1 VVLPISAVRGRIPRS
16 RADEAR
22 GEAGVMLRA
31 IFFDI
36 DNTLFSTREFARRA
50 RAASVE
56 AMIQAGLRIDAPTLI
71 AELDEVVREFSSN
84 YERHFDKLLLRLP
97 RRVTRGLNPSLIV
110 AAGMVAYHQTKFRHL
125 EPFEDAYE
133 VLRRLA
139 RTELV
144 RGIITEGLEVKQAEK
159 LVRLKVHEF
168 LTPHAIFI
176 SHQIG
181 ISKPNPKLYQ
191 RACGDLNLKPSEC
204 MYVGDQPALDID
216 PANSIG
222 MVTVRIL
229 REGHNRDV
237 RGESEPDF
245 EVENFW
251 DLMEILTARYEVQVP
266 EVI

>member
-1 VVLPISAVRGRIPRS
+1 
-16 RADEAR
+16 
-22 GEAGVMLRA
+22 MLQA

-36 DNTLFSTREFARRA
+36 DNTLFSTREFADRA
-50 RAASVE
+50 RSASVD
-56 AMIQAGLRIDAPTLI
+56 AMIEAGLQIDAPTLR

-97 RRVTRGLNPSLIV
+97 RRVTRGLNSSLIV

-139 RTELV
+139 MTDLI
-144 RGIITEGLEVKQAEK
+144 RGVITEGLEVKQSEK
-159 LVRLKVHEF
+159 LVRLRVANF
-168 LTPHAIFI
+168 FTSNAIFI

-191 RACGDLNLKPSEC
+191 RACGDLNLKPGAC
-204 MYVGDQPALDID
+204 MYVGDQPELDID

-229 REGHNRDV
+229 REGHNRSV
-237 RGESEPDF
+237 RGKTTPDH

-251 DLMEILTARYEVQVP
+251 DLAEIMTEQYGIAIP
-266 EVI
+266 EVL

>member
-1 VVLPISAVRGRIPRS
+1 
-16 RADEAR
+16 
-22 GEAGVMLRA
+22 MLRA

-36 DNTLFSTREFARRA
+36 DNTLFSTRDFAKRA
-50 RAASVE
+50 RAASVD
-56 AMIQAGLRIDAPTLI
+56 AMIQAGLKTDPETLI
-71 AELDEVVREFSSN
+71 AELAEVVREFSSN
-84 YERHFDKLLLRLP
+84 YDKHFDKLLLRLP
-97 RRVTRGLNPSLIV
+97 RRVTRGLNSSLIV
-110 AAGMVAYHQTKFRHL
+110 AAGMVAYHQTKFRYL

-144 RGIITEGLEVKQAEK
+144 RGVITEGLEVKQAEK
-159 LVRLKVHEF
+159 LVRLKVHEY

-191 RACGDLNLKPSEC
+191 RACGDLNLRPSEC
-204 MYVGDQPALDID
+204 MYVGDQPLLDID
-216 PANSIG
+216 PANAIG

-229 REGHNRDV
+229 REGHNRDQ
-237 RGESEPDF
+237 RGSTEPDH

-251 DLMEILTARYEVQVP
+251 DLAEILKDRYEVAFP